1 MLAHSTVKS
10 YVSSSTHLRRPAI
23 LASSPEWFLTAV
35 LLALQ
40 DTVAVQELRFGDNDT
55 LSAQVATLVEAD
67 YLFLMTDVDALYTA
81 NPKVSTSCTST
92 NNVCIAGHC

>member
-1 MLAHSTVKS
+1 LA
-10 YVSSSTHLRRPAI
+10 L
-23 LASSPEWFLTAV
+23 
-35 LLALQ
+35 LQ

-81 NPKVSTSCTST
+81 NPKVSGRMVQQFDSSC
-92 NNVCIAGHC
+92 

>member
-1 MLAHSTVKS
+1 VLV
-10 YVSSSTHLRRPAI
+10 
-23 LASSPEWFLTAV
+23 AV
-35 LLALQ
+35 Q

-81 NPKVSTSCTST
+81 NPKVGSLLFLGFRVTCTTTSFVSCLL
-92 NNVCIAGHC
+92 NR

>member
-1 MLAHSTVKS
+1 M
-10 YVSSSTHLRRPAI
+10 YV
-23 LASSPEWFLTAV
+23 
-35 LLALQ
+35 Q

-81 NPKVSTSCTST
+81 NPKVRPLLY
-92 NNVCIAGHC
+92 NVIFQLELVISALPYLGEPLP

>member
-1 MLAHSTVKS
+1 M
-10 YVSSSTHLRRPAI
+10 
-23 LASSPEWFLTAV
+23 
-35 LLALQ
+35 LLAVQ

-81 NPKVSTSCTST
+81 NPKVGSLLFLGFRVKADLHHHQRYKLPAQSMKFTGSELQ
-92 NNVCIAGHC
+92 NR